1 MGYYIYDYVNIDR
14 VRADLKLPED
24 DDRIDLDIDWD
35 ASEFADTWCDVH
47 RHLPAAVHVTY
58 WRRGSDEAEQTPSF
72 SWGVAAE
79 EIAEILAD
87 ARVDDDAGIDIK
99 VNAWFLVY
107 ALQPQ
112 VAA

>member
-1 MGYYIYDYVNIDR
+1 MGYYIYDYVNPGR
-14 VRADLKLPED
+14 VRADLKIPVGD
-24 DDRIDLDIDWD
+24 SRVTLDIDWD
-35 ASEFADTWCDVH
+35 ASDFADTWCDVH
-47 RHLPAAVHVTY
+47 RNRPAAVHVTY
-58 WRRGSDEAEQTPSF
+58 WRHDGDVAELAF

-79 EIAEILAD
+79 KIAEILAD

-107 ALQPQ
+107 ALPEA